1 MSREN
6 KLALIIGFALILF
19 VGVLVSDH
27 LSSHHREVTSALPTA
42 IDPLRGAE
50 PMPTVLVEYGQ
61 DTPDLAAEPDPATM
75 TADAPSPSPMRLH
88 VVEASDTIS
97 SICRDWYDDEALV
110 DALAA
115 YNNLPDP
122 DRLANGMRL
131 VIPERTMLVAL
142 RPTPESSPPAPVV
155 TVAVTTEPA
164 AESTEQGTYTVQPGD
179 TLSEIAQK
187 LMGTSRATAALFEI
201 NRSVLPDMD
210 ALQVGMQLHYPLP
223 PS

>member
-27 LSSHHREVTSALPTA
+27 LSSHHREVTRELPTA

-50 PMPTVLVEYGQ
+50 AMPPVLVEYGRPYNNTPST
-61 DTPDLAAEPDPATM
+61 DTPALNVATTEQAAM
-75 TADAPSPSPMRLH
+75 QLH
-88 VVEASDTIS
+88 VVADSDTIS
-97 SICRDWYDDEALV
+97 SICRTWYGTS
-110 DALAA
+110 ALAESLA
-115 YNNLPDP
+115 VYNNLPDP
-122 DRLANGMRL
+122 DRLVTGMRL
-131 VIPERTMLVAL
+131 VIPAQAL
-142 RPTPESSPPAPVV
+142 LTPASFDAPPPVVELAAAPEPAPVA
-155 TVAVTTEPA
+155 T
-164 AESTEQGTYTVQPGD
+164 QGTYTVQPGD

-187 LMGTSRATAALFEI
+187 LMGTSRATVALFEF
-201 NRSVLPDMD
+201 NRAVLPDMD

>member
-27 LSSHHREVTSALPTA
+27 LSSHHREVTRELPTA

-50 PMPTVLVEYGQ
+50 AMPPVLVEYGRAP
-61 DTPDLAAEPDPATM
+61 DTLTTDAAPPAVASTQHSGM
-75 TADAPSPSPMRLH
+75 QLH
-88 VVEASDTIS
+88 VVADSDTIS
-97 SICRDWYDDEALV
+97 SICRAWYGTP
-110 DALAA
+110 ALADSLA
-115 YNNLPDP
+115 DYNNLPDP
-122 DRLANGMRL
+122 DRLVTGMRL
-131 VIPERTMLVAL
+131 VIPVQAML
-142 RPTPESSPPAPVV
+142 TPEPIVAPS
-155 TVAVTTEPA
+155 TPITELAAAPDPVPA
-164 AESTEQGTYTVQPGD
+164 ASQGTYTVQPGD

-187 LMGTSRATAALFEI
+187 LMGTSRATVALFEI

>member
-27 LSSHHREVTSALPTA
+27 LSSHHREVTNELPTA
-42 IDPLRGAE
+42 IDPLRGAKA
-50 PMPTVLVEYGQ
+50 MTTVLVEYG
-61 DTPDLAAEPDPATM
+61 LESEIASATEEAPPS
-75 TADAPSPSPMRLH
+75 ADQEQSTMRLH
-88 VVEASDTIS
+88 VVSDSDTIS
-97 SICRDWYDDEALV
+97 SICRTWYGNAALGES
-110 DALAA
+110 LAR

-122 DRLANGMRL
+122 NRLVSGMRL
-131 VIPERTMLVAL
+131 VIPEQLELDTI
-142 RPTPESSPPAPVV
+142 EPAPVP
-155 TVAVTTEPA
+155 TAPA
-164 AESTEQGTYTVQPGD
+164 MEAIASIPAPTPSSQGTYTVQAGD

-187 LMGTSRATAALFEI
+187 LMGTSRATVALFEF

-210 ALQVGMQLHYPLP
+210 ALQVGMQLQYPLP